1 MTEIKAATNCDIIRY
16 IFVDLHCCQ
25 NFLLKTDRKPGV
37 NGLSGAGVFRAYC
50 AAVIFSGYNICG
62 NRCIAGN
69 IAVLLQQYRYFF
81 LNRCINHLLIEWLI
95 IQLLRLLILTC
106 FNTEEHSDHYQADP
120 EHEPA
125 EGRADF
131 YSEVV
136 SGNFCFSVLCR
147 QL

>member
-37 NGLSGAGVFRAYC
+37 NGLSGVGVFRAYC

-81 LNRCINHLLIEWLI
+81 LNRCINHF
-95 IQLLRLLILTC
+95 T
-106 FNTEEHSDHYQADP
+106 D
-120 EHEPA
+120 
-125 EGRADF
+125 
-131 YSEVV
+131 
-136 SGNFCFSVLCR
+136 
-147 QL
+147 